1 MTRNRP
7 TSKSDIAID
16 SCGDVVRFAQ
26 DGAKKAGESNHWE
39 NSRLMKAAFV
49 LVLTAL
55 PVALP
60 LGGAFAAPAVTANV
74 DVLVGSAQ
82 INDAASDLIAVVAAE
97 IDVTVGANNK
107 NIEQGIV
114 NVAKA
119 AAPVTCTTVAFTGCP
134 AGPVTQVVLD
144 NCSDTKTYTIV
155 PGGVGVGSL
164 TDGGAVDG
172 TVTNGNIS
180 ATCKSR

>member
-1 MTRNRP
+1 MSLRCRSARSNTRPRIDGRFLSHRKSSEHGPLGAASAPGRYSCTTRNRP

-119 AAPVTCTTVAFTGCP
+119 AAPVTCTTVAF
-134 AGPVTQVVLD
+134 
-144 NCSDTKTYTIV
+144 
-155 PGGVGVGSL
+155 
-164 TDGGAVDG
+164 
-172 TVTNGNIS
+172 
-180 ATCKSR
+180 